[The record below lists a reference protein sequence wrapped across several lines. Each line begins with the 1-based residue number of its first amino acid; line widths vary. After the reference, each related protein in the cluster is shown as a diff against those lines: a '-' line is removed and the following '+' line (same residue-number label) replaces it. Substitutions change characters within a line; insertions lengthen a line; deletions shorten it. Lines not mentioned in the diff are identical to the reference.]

1 MEQYN
6 YLLVAIIISFLLG
19 IIISLIGYIF
29 SSEII
34 HFSFEKLKAYECGFN
49 PFEDSRSRFEVQFYI
64 VAILFIILDIELC
77 FLFPF
82 AITIPICSKIGYG
95 LISLFLLLLTLLFF
109 YEWKKGAIEWS

>member
-1 MEQYN
+1 MEKYN
-6 YLLVAIIISFLLG
+6 SLLIAFFVSFLLG

-34 HFSFEKLKAYECGFN
+34 HFNFEKLKAYECGFN
-49 PFEDSRSRFEVQFYI
+49 PFEDARSKFEVQFYI

-82 AITIPICSKIGYG
+82 AVTIPVIDQIGYL
-95 LISLFLLLLTLLFF
+95 LISIFLFLLTLLFC